1 MYDITQHPFFKRTI
15 ALLVLAQS
23 VLLSVKVLYY
33 TPKDPGSEIV
43 YSSVG
48 PRTFQAA
55 MSSYSLHLYK
65 LKFAI
70 VFRWEEEG
78 RVFPCWWMRTQ
89 TCMLFLFQWDV
100 EDPVTVPLATMS
112 VVFTFIFVL
121 EVHGSAGAGVHSAP
135 SQQSPPSETLPF
147 CCVFPGFWSP
157 LRGKGMACS

>member
-43 YSSVG
+43 YSSVVQEHFRQ
-48 PRTFQAA
+48 PCPVTVCI
-55 MSSYSLHLYK
+55 YKK

-78 RVFPCWWMRTQ
+78 RVFLCWWMRTQ
-89 TCMLFLFQWDV
+89 TWMLFLFQWDV

-121 EVHGSAGAGVHSAP
+121 EVHGSAGAGVHSTP
-135 SQQSPPSETLPF
+135 SQQSPPSGALPF
-147 CCVFPGFWSP
+147 CYVFHGFWSP
-157 LRGKGMACS
+157 LRGKGTACS